1 MGLFDLPNLPSTK
14 DSDKSILNK
23 TSKRVKQPVFK
34 GGGTLLD
41 KINQIT
47 KEVESKLGDYKDRYK
62 CIRTEEELITY
73 IDKCIENNIF
83 IRIFNINS

>member
-1 MGLFDLPNLPSTK
+1 MGLFDLPNLPSSK

-47 KEVESKLGDYKDRYK
+47 KEVESKLGDYKDKYE
-62 CIRTEEELITY
+62 CITEKNSSYYFFCTI
-73 IDKCIENNIF
+73 IF
-83 IRIFNINS
+83 SFIS